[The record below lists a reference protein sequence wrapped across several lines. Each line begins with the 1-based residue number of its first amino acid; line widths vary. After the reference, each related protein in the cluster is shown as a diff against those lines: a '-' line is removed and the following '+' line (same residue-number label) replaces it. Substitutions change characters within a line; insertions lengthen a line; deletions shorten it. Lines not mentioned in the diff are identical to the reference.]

1 MQAINPFRHPIVAI
15 MALILLAA
23 QLPASPL
30 IQAAHAMRVPQPHW
44 THGAALL
51 YALAAVIFYAVLCV
65 VSEAGRGSE
74 K

>member
-1 MQAINPFRHPIVAI
+1 MRTLNPFRHPIAAI

-23 QLPASPL
+23 PLPGSPL

-44 THGAALL
+44 TLGAALL
-51 YALAAVIFYAVLCV
+51 YGLAVGLFYVVLCV
-65 VSEAGRGSE
+65 VNEAVLGRA